1 MISSERTDTIQTN
14 IPQFKEF
21 DENTSS
27 ENGIIN
33 DLKNARFSKVNI
45 EIEGNLQNFDNLAKM
60 QPNV

>member
-1 MISSERTDTIQTN
+1 MISSEMTDTIQTN

-45 EIEGNLQNFDNLAKM
+45 EIEGNL
-60 QPNV
+60 